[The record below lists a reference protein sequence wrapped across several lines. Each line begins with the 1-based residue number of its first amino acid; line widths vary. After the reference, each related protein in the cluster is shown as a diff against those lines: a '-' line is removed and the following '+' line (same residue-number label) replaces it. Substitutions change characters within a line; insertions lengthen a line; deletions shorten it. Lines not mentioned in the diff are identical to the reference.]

1 MLSFECDY
9 NTGAHPK
16 LLEAL
21 AASNLEPQPGYGE
34 DAWCLRAAEK
44 IREACACPGAAVRF
58 LVGGTQTN
66 QVVIAALLK
75 SYEGVLSAVTGHV
88 NGHEAGAIEYAGH
101 KVLTLPQHQ
110 GKIDAGELRAWL
122 ETYFGDEACEHMVRP
137 GMVYVS
143 HPTEYGTLYSRAE
156 LEAVAAVCRD
166 YGLPLFLDGARL
178 GYGLMSRRA
187 ELTLPDLAALCD
199 VFYIGGTKCGALCGE
214 AVVFPKGNAPAHFT
228 SIIKQHG
235 ALLAKGRLLG
245 VQFDALFTDGLYF
258 EAAKNAIDKAERLKA
273 IFREKGWQF
282 FLDSPTNQLFLL
294 VPDETLRRLEDKVR
308 FSVWEKPDGDH
319 TVLRFCTSWATTDED
334 IDRLAE
340 LL

>member
-21 AASNLEPQPGYGE
+21 SRTNLEPQPGYGE
-34 DAWCLRAAEK
+34 DEYCLRAAEK
-44 IREACACPGAAVRF
+44 IREACRAPEAAVRF

-66 QVVIAALLK
+66 QVVIAALLR

-101 KVLTLPQHQ
+101 KVLALPQHL
-110 GKIDAGELRAWL
+110 GKIEAGELRAWL
-122 ETYFGDEACEHMVRP
+122 ETYFGDEAYEHMVRP

-143 HPTEYGTLYSRAE
+143 HPTEYGTLYTRVELTAIAE
-156 LEAVAAVCRD
+156 VCRE
-166 YGLPLFLDGARL
+166 YRLPLFLDGARL
-178 GYGLMSRRA
+178 GYGLMSRAA
-187 ELTLPDLAALCD
+187 ELTLPDIAALCD

-214 AVVFPKGNAPAHFT
+214 AVVFPKGNAPEHFT

-258 EAAKNAIDKAERLKA
+258 EAAKNAIDKAERLKEL
-273 IFREKGWQF
+273 FRAKGWRF
-282 FLDSPTNQLFLL
+282 FLDSPTNQQFVL
-294 VPDETLRRLEDKVR
+294 VPDDTVRRLEGKVR
-308 FSVWEKPDGDH
+308 FSVWEKPDEEH

-334 IDRLAE
+334 IDRLAA